1 MAWIVVAAIV
11 GVVLGWII
19 RGLGVPKRRD
29 VEDIEDRL
37 RRSERRIRSVA
48 TERDNEHSEVLTLR
62 AALRSERQLLDSV
75 AGQNQVDPEVFRKT
89 VSREYLG
96 RELVVSPA
104 SLIDTRFR
112 PGDAALRDA
121 VLSGGQDERIA
132 ELEAELANRDAQ
144 LSQARDQIH
153 RIRADVESLA
163 GARREAPVNVMAVSS
178 GPAQMNS
185 DAPTNRP
192 TESTSAAGTIDAPA
206 PDPTIDLRSE
216 DAVIDLCEAAPASGQ
231 TSVSAEH
238 LSYLE
243 GRAASV
249 QALEREVASLRER
262 LADLTV
268 EHDDVRSRIDYR
280 RGFDARIEQLVD
292 ELESVRTRLVAE
304 RDEIDSPVLDAQT
317 GRAEPGANAAAVD

>member
-1 MAWIVVAAIV
+1 MAWIVVAAIA

-19 RGLGVPKRRD
+19 RGIGAPKRRD

-48 TERDNEHSEVLTLR
+48 TERDDEHSEVLTLR

-75 AGQNQVDPEVFRKT
+75 AGQSGLDAEVFRKT

-96 RELVVSPA
+96 RELVVSPS

-112 PGDAALRDA
+112 SGDSVLAGAAH
-121 VLSGGQDERIA
+121 ERIT
-132 ELEAELANRDAQ
+132 ELEAELADRDTQ
-144 LSQARDQIH
+144 LAQARDQIH
-153 RIRADVESLA
+153 RIRTDVESLA
-163 GARREAPVNVMAVSS
+163 GARQSAPVAVMAVSS
-178 GPAQMNS
+178 NLAG
-185 DAPTNRP
+185 
-192 TESTSAAGTIDAPA
+192 SAALVAPAPAPA
-206 PDPTIDLRSE
+206 PDPTIDLRSD
-216 DAVIDLCEAAPASGQ
+216 DAVIDLCEPAPATGQ

-280 RGFDARIEQLVD
+280 RGFDARIEQLVE
-292 ELESVRTRLVAE
+292 ELEGVRTRLVAE
-304 RDEIDSPVLDAQT
+304 RDDADSPNGDAAPS
-317 GRAEPGANAAAVD
+317 RPAVQGDRS